1 MCFYESVDKKGNG
14 LSGKLGEKKDVQVTS
29 DAFWMIYT
37 LFTYHRV
44 AKKY

>member
-1 MCFYESVDKKGNG
+1 MNLWIRKGMAYLENWE
-14 LSGKLGEKKDVQVTS
+14 EKKDVQVTS